1 MLNKLFLPSI
11 SILLVYGFWIS
22 PEFSVIA
29 AGIAIFLLG
38 MVYLEQGFK
47 VFTGGLLEKL
57 LHRTTD
63 KLWKSVSFGVF
74 STALLQSSSLVSVII
89 ISFLSAGLI
98 KLNQGIGIVLGANI
112 GSTAGAWLVALFGLK
127 IKLSA
132 YAMPMLVLGLM
143 LKFQSGKKI
152 SGLGYLLLGVGFLL
166 LGIHYMK
173 DGFEAFSSE
182 LDLARFQM
190 EGLAGVL
197 IYIFIG
203 LAATVIMQS
212 TNATMVLVFSA
223 LIAGNLSYTNAIA
236 VAIGSNIGTTV
247 TAVLGALSASAEGKR
262 LAAAHLIFNVVTAVT
277 AVTFLPQLI
286 LAVDSISSLM
296 SIDDQDYTLKLAVF
310 HSIFNI
316 MGVLLILPFFKV
328 MVAWLDSLFDKSDSR
343 ELLDL
348 EHETRTSAFERA
360 YYLNRAVFSYP
371 DAALRAMRKECAHLY
386 RNTLE
391 IISYAIYLSGEKLR
405 ESDDLEELVNNWV
418 RPQQDWTIDELYQ
431 RHVKGVYA
439 DIIRF
444 AGTLEGRMTPKQASQ
459 LFAIKV
465 ASRGFVQSIK
475 QVALIYENVGEHVKS
490 DNRQVREQYN
500 LLRLRV
506 ARVLKQIDELGVG
519 RKHDE
524 ILSRARRLKRVL
536 HRQDTQTN
544 NRLNELLR
552 GRQVDSYIASSLL
565 NDSAHIHDACTS
577 LIDSA
582 VAILT
587 GVSEEVGLYE
597 ANAYTGFQSRMQEQ
611 E

>member
-11 SILLVYGFWIS
+11 FILLVYGFWIS

-47 VFTGGLLEKL
+47 VFTGGLLEAL
-57 LHRTTD
+57 LRRTTD
-63 KLWKSVSFGVF
+63 RLWKSISFGVF

-143 LKFQSGKKI
+143 LKFQSGKKV
-152 SGLGYLLLGVGFLL
+152 SGLGYLLLGVGFLF

-173 DGFEAFSSE
+173 DGFEAFSSQI
-182 LDLARFQM
+182 DLAHYQM
-190 EGLAGVL
+190 GGLAGIIV
-197 IYIFIG
+197 YILIG
-203 LAATVIMQS
+203 LLATVIMQS

-223 LIAGNLSYTNAIA
+223 LIAGNLGYTNAIA

-247 TAVLGALSASAEGKR
+247 TAVLGAIGASAEGKR
-262 LAAAHLIFNVVTAVT
+262 LATAHFIFNVITATTAVF
-277 AVTFLPQLI
+277 FLPQLI
-286 LAVDSISSLM
+286 EIVDDLSTM
-296 SIDDQDYTLKLAVF
+296 MGFTEQDYTLKLAVF
-310 HSIFNI
+310 HSVFNI
-316 MGVLLILPFFKV
+316 MGVILILPFFNI
-328 MVAWLDSLFDKSDSR
+328 MVTWLNSLFDKNDSH

-348 EHETRTSAFERA
+348 EHETRSHAVERA

-371 DAALRAMRKECAHLY
+371 DAALRAMRQECGHLY

-391 IISYAIYLSGEKLR
+391 IICYGIYLTGEKLR
-405 ESDDLEELVNNWV
+405 ESDDLDNLVSTWV
-418 RPQQDWTIDELYQ
+418 RPQQDWSIDELYR

-444 AGTLEGRMTPKQASQ
+444 AGTLEGRMTQEQAAE

-465 ASRGFVQSIK
+465 ACRGFVQSIK
-475 QVALIYENVGEHVKS
+475 QVSQTYENVGEYLKS
-490 DNRQVREQYN
+490 DNREAGEQYN
-500 LLRLRV
+500 QLRLRV
-506 ARVLKQIDELGVG
+506 ARVLKHIDELGVG
-519 RKHDE
+519 RKHHE
-524 ILSRARRLKRVL
+524 IVSRAERLKRVL
-536 HRQDTQTN
+536 ERQDTQTN

-587 GVSEEVGLYE
+587 GVNEEVDLFTPD
-597 ANAYTGFQSRMQEQ
+597 AAVGFQVKTAD
-611 E
+611 